1 MLKPPTIPEE
11 KPMTYDQKF
20 LVLWFALVS
29 VLPVTAAVL
38 HVLTQTDW
46 VQF

>member
-1 MLKPPTIPEE
+1 
-11 KPMTYDQKF
+11 MTYDQKF
-20 LVLWFALVS
+20 LVLWFALVFI
-29 VLPVTAAVL
+29 LPATAVVC